1 MRWPKELISMSL
13 AIFNRNP
20 SSYRILSQ
28 NGWLSLPSER
38 LLTVYKNA
46 VQQKPGI
53 VPEMMQWMS
62 QEASRQNIPSH
73 GMYGGLIMDEMS
85 IQEDLVITTDKDG
98 QHLVGLSDSGK
109 ECFLMN
115 VADNGHLDRKLAN
128 HVLQYF
134 FHGLSG
140 FRWPFAN
147 YPNNQASPAELFVTA
162 WKCIGALEEYGFHVI
177 YCCMDGSSNNRAFL
191 KMHFP
196 SEDYLSTKMVSYHYK
211 NRHRKII
218 FMMDPCHL
226 LKKMR
231 NSVLSSGEKQFHT
244 RILTLEGKVI
254 VWQMWIDAYLWDR
267 NNPFPVHH
275 KLSDEHLFPNN
286 AQKMRNKLAFD
297 VLDKEMLHLMETY
310 NDSLQHESEDIK
322 AAIALLER
330 TSFLVDFFQDSRPV
344 TDVADARLRKFTE
357 VYNWFKSW
365 EKSESGNESTSKRHR
380 GLFTM
385 ETREDI
391 DFLYYGFMSL
401 VEYSVN
407 ELKHGVVPSRINS
420 DIIENVFCQQ
430 RSLYHGATTNP
441 TYNAYRTG
449 INSVILGQATVSKKS
464 NAGGTKAEP
473 FAKSLKLPR
482 LS

>member
-1 MRWPKELISMSL
+1 
-13 AIFNRNP
+13 
-20 SSYRILSQ
+20 
-28 NGWLSLPSER
+28 
-38 LLTVYKNA
+38 
-46 VQQKPGI
+46 
-53 VPEMMQWMS
+53 
-62 QEASRQNIPSH
+62 
-73 GMYGGLIMDEMS
+73 
-85 IQEDLVITTDKDG
+85 
-98 QHLVGLSDSGK
+98 
-109 ECFLMN
+109 
-115 VADNGHLDRKLAN
+115 
-128 HVLQYF
+128 
-134 FHGLSG
+134 
-140 FRWPFAN
+140 
-147 YPNNQASPAELFVTA
+147 
-162 WKCIGALEEYGFHVI
+162 
-177 YCCMDGSSNNRAFL
+177 
-191 KMHFP
+191 
-196 SEDYLSTKMVSYHYK
+196 
-211 NRHRKII
+211 
-218 FMMDPCHL
+218 MDPCHL

-254 VWQMWIDAYLWDR
+254 VWQMWIDTYLWDR

-365 EKSESGNESTSKRHR
+365 EKSESGNESTSKRHK

-391 DFLYYGFMSL
+391 AFLYYGFMSL

-430 RSLYHGATTNP
+430 RFSITAQQQIP
-441 TYNAYRTG
+441 RTMR
-449 INSVILGQATVSKKS
+449 IAR
-464 NAGGTKAEP
+464 A
-473 FAKSLKLPR
+473 
-482 LS
+482 